1 MDKVSQCNSPD
12 YPGTHSVDQAGIIGN
27 KAFTDILLD
36 LVTLNLGTN
45 SFPSSW
51 MHLTQPDLQEI
62 TSVLTVNTEFVDWR
76 KFLMVTAMPWPM
88 PLEEELLETLQ
99 RFKALDEAQTGTITF
114 EQYKQAGL
122 WFTGDEDIK
131 IPENPLE
138 PLPFNRQ
145 EHLIEFFFRLFADC
159 EKDPPQL
166 DYTQML
172 LYFACHPDTLEGVYR
187 ALSVAVGT
195 HIFRQVETPMLTA
208 EKTSISTVSPIEE
221 FPETEESSAKEERE
235 LKEEKE
241 ERDQKEEEIPE
252 NANTEKI
259 SMETLLKVF
268 GGGNEVLDANR
279 FASYLKTE
287 NIYAENLIKT
297 FQDLGAKNLEPIEVN
312 ILLKHPYIQDLI
324 ANYVDYKFPDIKMI
338 LQRSE
343 HAQGSDGERS
353 PSRLTDEKK

>member
-1 MDKVSQCNSPD
+1 
-12 YPGTHSVDQAGIIGN
+12 
-27 KAFTDILLD
+27 
-36 LVTLNLGTN
+36 
-45 SFPSSW
+45 
-51 MHLTQPDLQEI
+51 
-62 TSVLTVNTEFVDWR
+62 
-76 KFLMVTAMPWPM
+76 MVAAMPWPI

-99 RFKALDEAQTGTITF
+99 RFKATDEAQTGTITF

-122 WFTGDEDIK
+122 WFSGDEDIK

-208 EKTSISTVSPIEE
+208 EKTSISSVSPNEE
-221 FPETEESSAKEERE
+221 FPEAEENSTREE
-235 LKEEKE
+235 LKEEKD

-324 ANYVDYKFPDIKMI
+324 ANYVDYKIPDIKMI

>member
-1 MDKVSQCNSPD
+1 
-12 YPGTHSVDQAGIIGN
+12 
-27 KAFTDILLD
+27 
-36 LVTLNLGTN
+36 
-45 SFPSSW
+45 
-51 MHLTQPDLQEI
+51 
-62 TSVLTVNTEFVDWR
+62 
-76 KFLMVTAMPWPM
+76 
-88 PLEEELLETLQ
+88 
-99 RFKALDEAQTGTITF
+99 
-114 EQYKQAGL
+114 
-122 WFTGDEDIK
+122 
-131 IPENPLE
+131 
-138 PLPFNRQ
+138 
-145 EHLIEFFFRLFADC
+145 
-159 EKDPPQL
+159 
-166 DYTQML
+166 ML

>member
-1 MDKVSQCNSPD
+1 MTLYGTPPRYVDIYNWSPIILK
-12 YPGTHSVDQAGIIGN
+12 GIIGN
-27 KAFTDILLD
+27 KAFSDILLD
-36 LVTLNLGTN
+36 LITLNLGTN
-45 SFPSSW
+45 NFPSSW
-51 MHLTQPDLQEI
+51 MHLSQLDLQEI
-62 TSVLTVNTEFVDWR
+62 TSLLTVNTEFVDWR

-88 PLEEELLETLQ
+88 ALEDELLDTLQ
-99 RFKALDEAQTGTITF
+99 RFKALDEAQTGTITY

-122 WFTGDEDIK
+122 WFSGDEDIK

-159 EKDPPQL
+159 EKEPPQL

-195 HIFRQVETPMLTA
+195 HIFRQVETPMLMA

-221 FPETEESSAKEERE
+221 FPETEESSAKEDRE
-235 LKEEKE
+235 LKEEKD
-241 ERDQKEEEIPE
+241 DQKEEEIPE

-279 FASYLKTE
+279 FASYLKSE
-287 NIYAENLIKT
+287 NIYAENFIKT
-297 FQDLGAKNLEPIEVN
+297 FQDLGARNLEPIAVN